1 MRRAPAVLVAT
12 VAGTV
17 ALVSFHP
24 RHAARAVAAG
34 PAAGGQS
41 YAGSVQ
47 ETRYGPVQVRVT
59 VRAGRLV
66 DVTALQLPQNESR
79 STEISVFSAPL
90 LRQEALQAQS
100 AAIDTVS
107 GATYTSDGYRA
118 SLNAALTSAK
128 M

>member
-1 MRRAPAVLVAT
+1 MGRAPAVLVAT
-12 VAGTV
+12 VAGTA

-34 PAAGGQS
+34 PAARGSS
-41 YAGSVQ
+41 YAGTVQ

-66 DVTALQLPQNESR
+66 DVTALQLPQNEPR
-79 STEISVFSAPL
+79 SAEISVFSAPL

-100 AAIDTVS
+100 ASVDTVS

-118 SLNAALTSAK
+118 SLSAALASAR

>member
-1 MRRAPAVLVAT
+1 MRRAPAVLLAT
-12 VAGTV
+12 VAGTA

-34 PAAGGQS
+34 PAASGQS

-66 DVTALQLPQNESR
+66 AATALQLPQSDPR
-79 STEISVFSAPL
+79 STEISVWAEPL

-100 AAIDTVS
+100 ASIDAVS

-118 SLNAALTSAK
+118 SLSAALASAK